1 MTKSR
6 AYSERVST
14 VCFLA
19 FVAIVAVCAMCQCSA
34 AKPVQDAATC
44 SPKADAWHQIE
55 LAKACAGEI
64 VPDEC
69 PRAEELRV
77 EYLEREAAE
86 CSKAP

>member
-34 AKPVQDAATC
+34 AKPAQDAATC
-44 SPKADAWHQIE
+44 SPAADAWHQVE
-55 LAKACAGEI
+55 LARVCGRRETS
-64 VPDEC
+64 EC
-69 PRAEELRV
+69 PEAPAIRAR
-77 EYLEREAAE
+77 YLEMEASE
-86 CSKAP
+86 CSGKH